1 MNSLSRISGEAP
13 AWPCL
18 PASPVGCHTLPLG
31 TFISVGRSLDAA
43 LDRVRLAERL
53 GYHSAFTTHLAG
65 RDSLTVLAAYAN
77 VSEAIQLGT
86 GVMPIYSRTPA
97 STAQQAVTVDE
108 ISGGR
113 LTLGIGV
120 SHRATVENWYGGRIR
135 KPAAEMRDYVGVL
148 RAIFAGEE
156 PPKSEWFP
164 TRFHFMGLEPRA
176 DLQIYVAA
184 LSPKLLELAG
194 EVADGVV
201 LWLCNPDYIRD
212 VVVPHVREGRRKA
225 GKRLD
230 GFDIVAAVPTA
241 VTDEVDGA
249 RATLRA
255 DLAPYF
261 LLPFYRKMIERS
273 GYEAD
278 VKLFDEAMERG
289 DSTTATAI
297 SDGFVENLAAI
308 GPPDIAAA
316 TVERYRD
323 AGATSPCIGAIPGTD
338 FTTALESLAE
348 LAHA

>member
-1 MNSLSRISGEAP
+1 
-13 AWPCL
+13 
-18 PASPVGCHTLPLG
+18 LPLG

-43 LDRVRLAERL
+43 LDRVRDAEQL
-53 GYHSAFTTHLAG
+53 GYHSVFTTHLAG

-77 VSEAIQLGT
+77 VTESINLGT
-86 GVMPIYSRTPA
+86 GVLPIYSRTPA
-97 STAQQAVTVDE
+97 ATAQQAATIDD

-113 LTLGIGV
+113 VRLGIGV
-120 SHRATVENWYGGRIR
+120 SHRVTVENWYGTKIR
-135 KPAAEMRDYVGVL
+135 KPVSEMRDYVAVL
-148 RAIFAGEE
+148 RAIFAGQD
-156 PPKSEWFP
+156 PPQSETFP
-164 TRFHFMGLEPRA
+164 TRFHFLGLEPRVG
-176 DLQIYVAA
+176 LPIYIAA
-184 LSPKLLELAG
+184 LSPRMLELAG
-194 EVADGVV
+194 EVADGVI

-212 VVVPHVREGRRKA
+212 VVIPHLREGRRKA
-225 GKRLD
+225 GKGLD

-255 DLAPYF
+255 DLSPYF

-273 GYEAD
+273 GYAAD

-289 DSTTATAI
+289 DSSAAAIAI
-297 SDGFVENLAAI
+297 SDGFLENLAAI

-316 TVERYRD
+316 AVERYRD

-338 FTTALESLAE
+338 FANALESLAE

>member
-1 MNSLSRISGEAP
+1 M
-13 AWPCL
+13 
-18 PASPVGCHTLPLG
+18 PLG
-31 TFISVGRSLDAA
+31 TFISVGRSLGSA
-43 LDRVRLAERL
+43 LDRVRLAEQL
-53 GYHSAFTTHLAG
+53 GYHSVFTTHLAG

-77 VSEAIQLGT
+77 VTESIRIGT
-86 GVMPIYSRTPA
+86 GVTPIYSRTPV
-97 STAQQAVTVDE
+97 TMAQQAATIDE
-108 ISGGR
+108 ISAGR

-120 SHRATVENWYGGRIR
+120 SHRVTVENWFGSEIR
-135 KPAAEMRDYVGVL
+135 KPVTEMREYLSVV
-148 RAIFAGEE
+148 RAILAGED
-156 PPKSEWFP
+156 PPESERFP
-164 TRFHFMGLEPRA
+164 TRFRFMGLEPRA
-176 DLQIYVAA
+176 ELPIYVAG
-184 LSPKLLELAG
+184 LSPKMLELAG
-194 EVADGVV
+194 ELADGVV
-201 LWLCNPDYIRD
+201 LWLCNPGYIRD

-225 GKRLD
+225 GKSLD

-289 DSTTATAI
+289 DSTAAMAI
-297 SDGFVENLAAI
+297 SDGFLENLAAI
-308 GPPDIAAA
+308 GPADLAAA
-316 TVERYRD
+316 GVERYRD

>member
-1 MNSLSRISGEAP
+1 
-13 AWPCL
+13 
-18 PASPVGCHTLPLG
+18 LPLG
-31 TFISVGRSLDAA
+31 TFISVGRSLETA
-43 LDRVRLAERL
+43 LDRVRLAEQL
-53 GYHSAFTTHLAG
+53 GYHSVYTTHLAG

-77 VSEAIQLGT
+77 VTESVQLGT
-86 GVMPIYSRTPA
+86 GVLPIYSRTPVA
-97 STAQQAVTVDE
+97 TAQQAVTIDE
-108 ISGGR
+108 IAGGR

-120 SHRATVENWYGGRIR
+120 SHRVTVENWYGARID
-135 KPAAEMRDYVGVL
+135 KPVTEMRDYVAVL
-148 RAIFAGEE
+148 RAMLAGED
-156 PPKSEWFP
+156 PPESEKFS
-164 TRFHFMGLEPRA
+164 TRFHFLGVQPRA
-176 DLQIYVAA
+176 DMPIYVAA
-184 LSPKLLELAG
+184 LSPKMLELAG
-194 EVADGVV
+194 EIADGVV

-212 VVVPHVREGRRKA
+212 VVVPHVTDGRRKA
-225 GKRLD
+225 GKELD

-261 LLPFYRKMIERS
+261 LLPFYRRMIERS

-289 DSTTATAI
+289 DASAAAIAI
-297 SDGFVENLAAI
+297 SDGFLENLAAI

>member
-1 MNSLSRISGEAP
+1 
-13 AWPCL
+13 
-18 PASPVGCHTLPLG
+18 LPLG
-31 TFISVGRSLDAA
+31 TFISVGRSLDTA
-43 LDRVRLAERL
+43 LDRVRMAEQL
-53 GYHSAFTTHLAG
+53 GYHSVFTTHVAG
-65 RDSLTVLAAYAN
+65 RDSMIVMAAYAG
-77 VSEAIQLGT
+77 VSESLQLGT
-86 GVMPIYSRTPA
+86 GVMPIYSRTPVA
-97 STAQQAVTVDE
+97 TAQQAVTVDE
-108 ISGGR
+108 MSHGR

-120 SHRATVENWYGGRIR
+120 SHRVTVENWYGSRID
-135 KPAAEMRDYVGVL
+135 KPVSEMRDYVAVL
-148 RAIFAGEE
+148 RAIFAGED
-156 PPKSEWFP
+156 PPESDAFP
-164 TRFHFMGLEPRA
+164 TRFRFLGVQPRA
-176 DLQIYVAA
+176 DLPIYIAG
-184 LSPKLLELAG
+184 LSPKMLELAG

-201 LWLCNPDYIRD
+201 LWLCNPEYIRD
-212 VVVPHVREGRRKA
+212 VVIPHVREGRRKA

-278 VKLFDEAMERG
+278 VRLFDEAMERG
-289 DSTTATAI
+289 DTSAAAIAI
-297 SDGFVENLAAI
+297 SDGFLENLAAI

-316 TVERYRD
+316 AVERYRD

-338 FTTALESLAE
+338 FETALESLAE